1 VAKSFT
7 STLVGMA
14 IAYGKMEGVNQ
25 PVIRYLREL
34 KGSGYEA
41 ASIQDLLQMLSGAMF
56 SNNLDDP
63 KSDPNVMWSVA
74 TQGDGKVRDFLKSIA
89 SAEPPGLKFA
99 YNDGNAQ
106 VLDGW

>member
-1 VAKSFT
+1 
-7 STLVGMA
+7 
-14 IAYGKMEGVNQ
+14 
-25 PVIRYLREL
+25 
-34 KGSGYEA
+34 
-41 ASIQDLLQMLSGAMF
+41 MLSGAMF
-56 SNNLDDP
+56 SNNLEDP

-106 VLDGW
+106 VLGWLVDTRHRAVVGGLYVTETLATARHGARCHLDG